1 MDFSDLKGKRAL
13 VTGGATGIGKAIVE
27 ELLANGV
34 QVVVGQ
40 RDFSK
45 LQPLLE
51 KYAPQ
56 LHGFAFD
63 AAKPEACEE
72 LVCQAIETLGGL
84 DILVNNAA
92 VTGTPAARWFLDE
105 TREHIDSVIDV
116 NLKSVIQTSV
126 GAARQMV
133 AQGTGGVII
142 HISSIGAFGAQQ
154 TASVYCASKAA
165 LTGLTQAM
173 AVELARHAIRVVAV
187 APGDIQIEKSQAIAN
202 AVGSLQPDPRF
213 VPHTPLGSGEPQD
226 IGSLVTFLVS
236 QNAKFVTGTTWVVDG
251 GWLAY

>member
-1 MDFSDLKGKRAL
+1 MDFSDLQGKRAL

-27 ELLANGV
+27 GLLAEGV
-34 QVVVGQ
+34 RVVVGQ

-45 LQPLLE
+45 LEPLLE
-51 KYAPQ
+51 KYAPR
-56 LHGFAFD
+56 LTGFTFD
-63 AAKPEACEE
+63 AARPEAGER
-72 LVCQAIETLGGL
+72 LVENAIDTLGGL

-92 VTGTPAARWFLDE
+92 VTGSFAARWFLDE

-116 NLKSVIQTSV
+116 NLKSVIHTSV
-126 GAARQMV
+126 AASRRMV

-173 AVELARHAIRVVAV
+173 AVELAQHGIRVVSV
-187 APGDIQIEKSQAIAN
+187 APGDIQIEKSQAIAA

-226 IGSLVTFLVS
+226 IGSLVTFLAS
-236 QNAKFVTGTTWVVDG
+236 QNARFVTGTTWIVDG